1 MTLLRLP
8 AAEAALDLSAFD
20 AIIDARS
27 PSEFALDHLP
37 GALNWPVLDD
47 EQRRLVGTDYKQ
59 ISGFDARKL
68 GSAMVARNIANHI
81 DQWVAPLPRTWKPLV
96 YCWRGGD
103 RSGTLA
109 WFLDRIGFRTT
120 LVDGGYKAFRAT
132 VRHDLDTWPARFD
145 WRVLCGK
152 TGSGKTRLLQALRAA
167 GAQVLDLEALACHRG
182 SVLGLAPGEVQPAQK
197 AFDTAVWNALRQF
210 DPARPVFVE
219 SESKRV
225 GQLWMPEVLINLL
238 MRQGRCVLVDM
249 PDAARLDL
257 LMADYAFLAE
267 HPGYFCDKLDS
278 LVETRG
284 KVQIQA
290 WKQAVGA
297 GDIRAVFGELMAV
310 HYDPGYLRSLEQHY
324 AGLAAAESL
333 LLPDGS
339 DESLAAAAAQLMQ
352 G

>member
-1 MTLLRLP
+1 MTLHRLP

-27 PSEFALDHLP
+27 PSEYALDHLP
-37 GALNWPVLDD
+37 GAINWPVLDD

-59 ISGFDARKL
+59 ISAFEARKL
-68 GSAMVARNIANHI
+68 GSAMVARNIADHI

-109 WFLDRIGFRTT
+109 WFLERIGFHTT
-120 LVDGGYKAFRAT
+120 LVAGGYKAFRAQ
-132 VRHDLDTWPARFD
+132 VRQDLDTWPARFD

-182 SVLGLAPGEVQPAQK
+182 SVLGLAPGEVQPTQK
-197 AFDTAVWNALRQF
+197 ALDTAVWNALRQF
-210 DPARPVFVE
+210 DPGRPVFVE

-225 GQLWMPEVLINLL
+225 GQLWVPEALIKLL
-238 MRQGRCVLVDM
+238 MQHGRCVLVDM

-267 HPGYFCDKLDS
+267 YPDYFCQKLDS

-290 WKQAVGA
+290 WQNAIGA
-297 GDIRAVFGELMAV
+297 GDIRTVFGELMAV
-310 HYDPGYLRSLEQHY
+310 HYDPGYMRSLEQHY
-324 AGLAAAESL
+324 TGLAAAQEL
-333 LLPDGS
+333 TLADGS
-339 DESLAAAAAQLMQ
+339 EACLAAAAQQLLE